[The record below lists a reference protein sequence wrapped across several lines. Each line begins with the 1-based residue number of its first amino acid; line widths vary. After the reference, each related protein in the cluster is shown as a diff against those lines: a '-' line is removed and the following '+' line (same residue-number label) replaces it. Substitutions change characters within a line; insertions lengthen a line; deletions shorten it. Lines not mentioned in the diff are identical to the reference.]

1 MKLKKAL
8 ALLLAFC
15 LIVPSPLTSR
25 AEESSEEKTVQS
37 ENSEDVAQDEQK
49 NVNDASNT
57 TGTKSPETEK
67 IDVTVKPEAPTDN
80 ESKEN
85 VSEDAAED
93 QKNSSSDQGQ
103 STNVVDTSSVQSTGV
118 VETSSIEGVYA
129 AQAPSVQATGAVQVG
144 DKYYDTVEAAIK
156 ATSDEVTITLQQDLE
171 EDVVIPSEKT
181 VTLDLNGHHITNVS
195 DNTITNKGTLTVK
208 NSGDDSNGYVDNVT
222 HQKAAVYNEA
232 GATATL
238 SGGTFK
244 RSQEAGKS
252 FDSAYGNSFY
262 TINNRGNMSI
272 NESADGM
279 E

>member
-25 AEESSEEKTVQS
+25 AEESSAEKTVQS

-118 VETSSIEGVYA
+118 VR
-129 AQAPSVQATGAVQVG
+129 
-144 DKYYDTVEAAIK
+144 
-156 ATSDEVTITLQQDLE
+156 L
-171 EDVVIPSEKT
+171 
-181 VTLDLNGHHITNVS
+181 H
-195 DNTITNKGTLTVK
+195 
-208 NSGDDSNGYVDNVT
+208 
-222 HQKAAVYNEA
+222 
-232 GATATL
+232 
-238 SGGTFK
+238 
-244 RSQEAGKS
+244 R
-252 FDSAYGNSFY
+252 
-262 TINNRGNMSI
+262 
-272 NESADGM
+272 
-279 E
+279 